1 MEGVPKNKRCVV
13 KTLIDIDKSLS
24 IEELSKLSIV
34 QLLQKVDEYKVKAT
48 EVIEVR
54 PEFEWKSPLD
64 YCLRRT

>member
-1 MEGVPKNKRCVV
+1 MESVPKNKRCVV
-13 KTLIDIDKSLS
+13 KTLIEMDKSLS

-48 EVIEVR
+48 EVIDVR
-54 PEFEWKSPLD
+54 SDFEWRSPLD